1 MLVRPR
7 CVSLRRK
14 LKSTVSGNGCDHS
27 LSPGR
32 RLVTLAIESSCD
44 DTAVAVLSHTRR
56 RTELLFNERIC
67 ADNRAFKGVHPIISN
82 DAHQSAL
89 APLVQRALLAL
100 PDAGD
105 SSSSPSS
112 SSSSSPSPHICLTS
126 SDGTLYKRRP
136 DFVSVTR
143 GPGILTNL
151 SVGINM
157 AKGLAVAW
165 DVPLVGVHHMQ
176 AHALTP
182 RLVAALR
189 QEQPQSSST
198 SDDNVNTTHRDI
210 SPQFPF
216 LTLLVSGGHTQLVHS
231 ASLTEHHVLATTI
244 DHAIG
249 NLLDQTARVILPPP
263 ILASSPDVMYG
274 RLLESFAFN
283 TTTTTTHPGPPPN
296 YHDFFQPALSR
307 MDEMTPVPTSYPWTL
322 SLPFRDSR
330 RLAFCFS
337 SLHMQVHRIAE
348 HIPPDD
354 IPQRR
359 CLAQHILRA
368 AFQHLASRLVLALQD
383 IPGLSRDVARTLVVS
398 GGVASN
404 QFLKHVL
411 RETLSA
417 RGYPGVNILAPPV
430 ALCTDNAAMIAWAG
444 MEMFEGGWV
453 SDLGIRAVGKWPMS
467 EGGRDAILG
476 VEGWVRR

>member
-1 MLVRPR
+1 MLVCPR

-14 LKSTVSGNGCDHS
+14 LKPTVNGNGYGHR

-44 DTAVAVLSHTRR
+44 DTAVAILSHTRR

-82 DAHQSAL
+82 DAHQRTL

-100 PDAGD
+100 PDAGY
-105 SSSSPSS
+105 
-112 SSSSSPSPHICLTS
+112 SSSSPSPHICVTS

-165 DVPLVGVHHMQ
+165 NVPLVGVHHMQ

-182 RLVAALR
+182 RLVAAL
-189 QEQPQSSST
+189 QQPSST
-198 SDDNVNTTHRDI
+198 SSEQHTVDNVDISQRDL

-249 NLLDQTARVILPPP
+249 NLLDQTARVILPPS

-274 RLLESFAFN
+274 RLLESFAFD
-283 TTTTTTHPGPPPN
+283 TTTTTTTTNNNNHPPN
-296 YHDFFQPALSR
+296 YHEYFQPALSR
-307 MDEMTPVPTSYPWTL
+307 MDEMTPVPTSYPWAL
-322 SLPFRDSR
+322 SLPFRESR

-348 HIPPDD
+348 HIPLDD

-368 AFQHLASRLVLALQD
+368 AFQHLASRIVLALQD
-383 IPGLSRDVARTLVVS
+383 IPGLSRDVARTLAVS

-430 ALCTDNAAMIAWAG
+430 ALCTDNAAMIAWTG

>member
-14 LKSTVSGNGCDHS
+14 LKLTVSGNGCGHR

-100 PDAGD
+100 PDARD
-105 SSSSPSS
+105 SSSF
-112 SSSSSPSPHICLTS
+112 SSSSPSPHICVTS

-182 RLVAALR
+182 RLVAAL
-189 QEQPQSSST
+189 QQQQPQPSST
-198 SDDNVNTTHRDI
+198 SSEQHPDDNINTPQRNI

-244 DHAIG
+244 DNAIG

-274 RLLESFAFN
+274 RLLESFAFD
-283 TTTTTTHPGPPPN
+283 TATATHPGPPN
-296 YHDFFQPALSR
+296 YHEHFQPALSR
-307 MDEMTPVPTSYPWTL
+307 MDEMTPVPTPYPWTL

-359 CLAQHILRA
+359 CLARHILRA

-417 RGYPGVNILAPPV
+417 RGYPGVDILAPPV
-430 ALCTDNAAMIAWAG
+430 ALCTDNAAMIAWTG

>member
-14 LKSTVSGNGCDHS
+14 LKPTVSSNGSGHR

-32 RLVTLAIESSCD
+32 RLVTLAIETSCD

-56 RTELLFNERIC
+56 RTELLFNERIS
-67 ADNRAFKGVHPIISN
+67 ADNRAFKGVHPIVSN

-100 PDAGD
+100 PDGD
-105 SSSSPSS
+105 
-112 SSSSSPSPHICLTS
+112 SSSSSPSPHICVTS
-126 SDGTLYKRRP
+126 SAGTLYKRRP

-182 RLVAALR
+182 RLVTAL
-189 QEQPQSSST
+189 QQQPSST
-198 SDDNVNTTHRDI
+198 CSEQHTGHNIDTPQRDI

-244 DHAIG
+244 DNAIG
-249 NLLDQTARVILPPP
+249 NLLDQTARVILPPSL
-263 ILASSPDVMYG
+263 LASSPDVMYG
-274 RLLESFAFN
+274 RLLESFAFD
-283 TTTTTTHPGPPPN
+283 TATHSPN

-307 MDEMTPVPTSYPWTL
+307 LDEMTPEPTPYPWTL
-322 SLPFRDSR
+322 SLPFRNSR

-348 HIPPDD
+348 HISLDD

-383 IPGLSRDVARTLVVS
+383 IPGLSRNVARTLVVS

-430 ALCTDNAAMIAWAG
+430 ALCTDNAAMIAWTG

-453 SDLGIRAVGKWPMS
+453 SDWGIRAVGKWPMS
-467 EGGRDAILG
+467 ERGRDAILG
-476 VEGWVRR
+476 VDGWVRR